1 MKYGTRSCLWQDHQ
15 PYSSSPV
22 ILIFLKDFPFPLSEG
37 LWFSSLQSYML
48 RISLEE
54 GEILS
59 VDRNLLDLLN
69 YPEQSWHTC
78 QLASFLCI
86 ADIPCLLS
94 CLMRL
99 QKRRHLIRSSGAGAV
114 DPGQNVV
121 EKKVEEERPLED
133 SPPKELMS
141 ERCMFRLRWAWK
153 GILLGSYSSPC
164 GVLHSDLNS

>member
-1 MKYGTRSCLWQDHQ
+1 MIRRSPCWTIWNKGAVAVSDKITSHIHLHL
-15 PYSSSPV
+15 S
-22 ILIFLKDFPFPLSEG
+22 FPLSE
-37 LWFSSLQSYML
+37 WFSPLQSYML

-69 YPEQSWHTC
+69 YPEQSWRTC

-114 DPGQNVV
+114 DPGQNAV
-121 EKKVEEERPLED
+121 EKKAEEERPLED
-133 SPPKELMS
+133 SPSKELMS
-141 ERCMFRLRWAWK
+141 ERCMFRLRWAWEGNFAWISLK
-153 GILLGSYSSPC
+153 SVWSFT
-164 GVLHSDLNS
+164 